1 VGLRDWWGG
10 ASEQPDGF
18 ALPANHPRRN
28 EHEMLS
34 AVLREAA
41 ETQIHDR
48 QALAGCESFRR
59 ILDAD
64 SATSVR
70 LVQAASER
78 SRWDF
83 SFGSNSWSAWR
94 LAQFR
99 QADTLAH
106 MRAHA
111 VLSATV
117 DAIARRPMSWSSAER
132 VVLLDALRGRGAEC
146 RTLMA
151 LLPPEGSA
159 IPDDLRAALNRLK
172 SSYVTRA
179 AAKDMRKLAV
189 ALDDLLSGDRRAAL
203 DATEPWISVVEP
215 ALARD
220 PWKALGRHLADA
232 SSTKLSAKWKREA
245 ERLIAAVGEDEVRA
259 RAVEWVRA
267 ASDGGQPA
275 VGPRNG
281 DFLRG
286 LLWCIARRGDA
297 ESARL
302 IGDTALAVSRK
313 IRNIGMR
320 SPKVLNACIALL
332 GELADSEALAQ
343 LTRLRT
349 KVKGQTPQ
357 ALISRTMEAAAR
369 GQGMSLADL
378 EEIVV
383 PTFGLD
389 ANGCSEQPIGEH
401 VATVRV
407 AGSDRVD
414 LTWRTAD
421 GRAQKSVPAAVRQE
435 HADALAALKRTV
447 RDLTAMLAVQRER
460 IEQLLLAERVLSYAA
475 WRERYLDHPLVGQFA
490 RRLIW
495 HFDDGTSSAVGAWD
509 SERIVDATDTPLDWL
524 GSSTRVRLWH
534 PIGFDIDTIT
544 SWRRW
549 LERHEVVQPFKQ
561 AHREVYLITDAEL
574 VSGTYSNRFAAH
586 IVRQHQFAALCKA
599 RGWRYRL
606 QGSFDGANTPT
617 LELPARNLRAEF
629 WVEPCEDRGEAIA
642 PYAST
647 DQVRFVAEGGI
658 PVELADVPALV
669 FSEVM
674 RDVDLFVGVA
684 SVGTD
689 PTWMDAGHR
698 PDWNAYWQRFAF
710 GDLSQTAES
719 RREVIERLLPKLSI
733 ASRGRVEGKFL
744 YVRGD
749 IRTYKIHLGSGNI
762 LMEPNDQYL
771 CIVPARSSAAERVWV
786 PFEGDGT
793 LSVILS
799 KAFLLAKDTTITDE
813 TMLRQIRR

>member
-1 VGLRDWWGG
+1 MGLRDWFAGGAG

-18 ALPANHPRRN
+18 QLPANHPRRN

-34 AVLREAA
+34 AVMREVEQTEIRDRKALEA
-41 ETQIHDR
+41 TET
-48 QALAGCESFRR
+48 FRR
-59 ILDAD
+59 ILQAD
-64 SATSVR
+64 SATCVR
-70 LVQAASER
+70 LIQAAAER

-83 SFGSNSWSAWR
+83 SFANNSWAALR
-94 LAQFR
+94 LIPR
-99 QADTLAH
+99 IRYTDPHGLSH
-106 MRAHA
+106 MRALA
-111 VLSATV
+111 VFIA
-117 DAIARRPMSWSSAER
+117 AIEAITRRAQPWSSADR
-132 VVLLDALRGRGAEC
+132 VVLLDTLRGRGADC
-146 RTLMA
+146 RTFLA
-151 LLPPEGSA
+151 LLPPPGSA
-159 IPDDLRAALNRLK
+159 IPDDVRAALRRLQ
-172 SSYVTRA
+172 SSYVTRS

-203 DATEPWISVVEP
+203 DATEPWVAVVEP
-215 ALARD
+215 MLERD

-245 ERLIAAVGEDEVRA
+245 ERYIAAVGEDEVRA

-267 ASDGGQPA
+267 ASDGGQPV

-302 IGDTALAVSRK
+302 IGDVALAVSRK

-349 KVKGQTPQ
+349 KVKGQMPQ
-357 ALISRTMEAAAR
+357 ALIGRTMEAAAR

-378 EEIVV
+378 EEVVV

-389 ANGCSEQPIGEH
+389 ASGCWHQVLGEH

-421 GRAQKSVPAAVRQE
+421 GRAQKSVPAAVRTE

-447 RDLTAMLAVQRER
+447 RDITAMLAVQRER
-460 IEQLLLAERVLSYAA
+460 IEQLLLTERVLPYAA

-495 HFDDGTSSAVGAWD
+495 HFDDGTSAAVGAWD
-509 SERIVDATDTPLDWL
+509 SERVVDARDRPLDWL
-524 GSSTRVRLWH
+524 GPATRVRLWH

-561 AHREVYLITDAEL
+561 AHREIYLITDAEL

-629 WVEPCEDRGEAIA
+629 WVEPCEDRGEPIA

-647 DQVRFVAEGGI
+647 DQVRFVAEG
-658 PVELADVPALV
+658 
-669 FSEVM
+669 
-674 RDVDLFVGVA
+674 
-684 SVGTD
+684 
-689 PTWMDAGHR
+689 
-698 PDWNAYWQRFAF
+698 
-710 GDLSQTAES
+710 
-719 RREVIERLLPKLSI
+719 
-733 ASRGRVEGKFL
+733 
-744 YVRGD
+744 
-749 IRTYKIHLGSGNI
+749 
-762 LMEPNDQYL
+762 
-771 CIVPARSSAAERVWV
+771 
-786 PFEGDGT
+786 
-793 LSVILS
+793 
-799 KAFLLAKDTTITDE
+799 
-813 TMLRQIRR
+813 